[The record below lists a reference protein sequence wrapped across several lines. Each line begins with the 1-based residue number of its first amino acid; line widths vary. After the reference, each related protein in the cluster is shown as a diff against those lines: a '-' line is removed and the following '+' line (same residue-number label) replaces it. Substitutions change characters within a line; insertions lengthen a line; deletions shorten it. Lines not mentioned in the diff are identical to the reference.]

1 MALTR
6 FGKTVG
12 ERAGESGL
20 IKLFLCGDV
29 MTGRGI
35 DQVLP
40 FPGDPRLCEPCVT
53 SAVGYVRLA
62 EEVNGPISR
71 PVDFGCVW
79 GDALSAL
86 RRARSDV
93 RIVNLESSIT
103 TSRNC
108 EPKGINYKMNPAN
121 VPCLKATDIDCF
133 VLANNHV
140 ADWGMPGLVET
151 LERLE
156 KAGLKGVGAG
166 HNIAQAEAPAVIDV
180 FGKGRVI
187 VISLGSVT
195 SGIPEA
201 WAADEKRPGVVVIK
215 DLSART
221 VDRIAKRVRAI
232 RRPQDIVVVSIH
244 WGGNWGYEI
253 PLDQTVFARA
263 LIDEAGVDVVH
274 GHSSHHV
281 KGIEVYRGKPIIYGC
296 GDFLNDYEGISGY
309 ETFRDDLTLM
319 YLPVIDPS
327 NGRLVR
333 FEMTPLQIRR
343 LRLNHVSRTDAA
355 WLRDILTRESKRF
368 GTRAELAADNTLTL
382 DWR

>member
-1 MALTR
+1 M
-6 FGKTVG
+6 
-12 ERAGESGL
+12 
-20 IKLFLCGDV
+20 
-29 MTGRGI
+29 
-35 DQVLP
+35 
-40 FPGDPRLCEPCVT
+40 
-53 SAVGYVRLA
+53 
-62 EEVNGPISR
+62 
-71 PVDFGCVW
+71 
-79 GDALSAL
+79 
-86 RRARSDV
+86 
-93 RIVNLESSIT
+93 
-103 TSRNC
+103 
-108 EPKGINYKMNPAN
+108 
-121 VPCLKATDIDCF
+121 
-133 VLANNHV
+133 
-140 ADWGMPGLVET
+140 
-151 LERLE
+151 
-156 KAGLKGVGAG
+156 
-166 HNIAQAEAPAVIDV
+166 
-180 FGKGRVI
+180 
-187 VISLGSVT
+187 
-195 SGIPEA
+195 
-201 WAADEKRPGVVVIK
+201 IK

-296 GDFLNDYEGISGY
+296 GDFLNDYEGISGH

-343 LRLNHVSRTDAA
+343 LRLNHASRTDAA
-355 WLRDILTRESKRF
+355 WLRDILTREGKRF